1 MTTLVINGKKVTV
14 SDDFLALSPD
24 EQNKAVD
31 EIAASMGSAPAAS
44 GGEKPGPDGM
54 TRAERIAA
62 AKAGTLKD
70 NRTPEEIGRQAGID
84 KAGELRM
91 ARGPM
96 EAFAGNVA
104 QGLTF
109 GFADELAS
117 IGNPKMRERLREVRA
132 ADEMDYPKSTM
143 AGDVTGGLAGSVVG
157 ALAVAPA
164 AVAMAPATI
173 LGKVI
178 AGAGAG
184 GVLGAGQGALS
195 GAGYADG
202 ENVRQ
207 NALSGAG
214 YGAALGG
221 LLGGA
226 APVVGAAARNV
237 IERLRGKDTSIIA
250 KTLGISNDAAKVLK
264 PDIEALDFAAALKK
278 LGVAGDNA
286 MLADAGIST
295 REALDAA
302 ITAGGKASRVGVE
315 AVSGRAAE
323 AGSRLGAV
331 MDMVLGVPK
340 GVKAVGKSI
349 AERTAPARSKAYRTA
364 YDTPI
369 DYADDTG
376 RNIEEVLSRVDS
388 ETLTAAVKEANAA
401 MKAAGVKN
409 KQIMA
414 ILDSKGDVTFKEM
427 PNVQQLDEM
436 KKGLDAVARAE
447 TDPVTGKIS
456 GKGLRAKKLAGELKA
471 AISDAVPAYKT
482 AVRLGGDKIATEEAM
497 KTGRSLFSP
506 ATTRESV
513 SEIMSGASVEA
524 KDAARQGIRE
534 YIDDTLAR
542 VRRDYD
548 NPDADTTETLRL
560 LNTLSSRD
568 AREKLVMVLGQ
579 AKADRLLKEIDAAGV
594 QFGTRKAIA
603 VGSATGRREARREVA
618 KEVVAPGV
626 IGNAARGQAA
636 GTVRSFIQMF
646 TRATPQ
652 ADAARMQD
660 VYAEVAKALTDMRGP
675 QAEAALKLVQKAI
688 SGQPLK
694 TAEAVRI
701 GRLVGF
707 GTALGGYQAGQ
718 QALTTP

>member
-594 QFGTRKAIA
+594 QLER
-603 VGSATGRREARREVA
+603 AR
-618 KEVVAPGV
+618 
-626 IGNAARGQAA
+626 
-636 GTVRSFIQMF
+636 
-646 TRATPQ
+646 
-652 ADAARMQD
+652 
-660 VYAEVAKALTDMRGP
+660 
-675 QAEAALKLVQKAI
+675 
-688 SGQPLK
+688 PL
-694 TAEAVRI
+694 R
-701 GRLVGF
+701 
-707 GTALGGYQAGQ
+707 
-718 QALTTP
+718 